1 LEDDRSCSIL
11 ESFAILNAEK
21 SDSIMNAKLSLPK
34 ERIEEFCLR
43 WKIVEFSLFGSVL
56 RDDFDHDS
64 DVDILVSLSGDADLD
79 LYDWITMIEELEE
92 IFGRE
97 VDLVEKSTLRNP
109 FRRMAILTNREIIY
123 AS

>member
-1 LEDDRSCSIL
+1 
-11 ESFAILNAEK
+11 
-21 SDSIMNAKLSLPK
+21 MNAKLPLPK
-34 ERIEEFCLR
+34 EKIEEFCLR

-56 RDDFDHDS
+56 RDDFDLDS

-109 FRRMAILTNREIIY
+109 FRRHAILTNREIIY

>member
-1 LEDDRSCSIL
+1 
-11 ESFAILNAEK
+11 
-21 SDSIMNAKLSLPK
+21 MNAKLALPK
-34 ERIEEFCLR
+34 EKIEEFCLR

-56 RDDFDHDS
+56 RDDFDLDS
-64 DVDILVSLSGDADLD
+64 DVDILVSLSEDADLD
-79 LYDWITMIEELEE
+79 LYDWLTMIEELEE

-109 FRRMAILTNREIIY
+109 FRRHAILTNREVIY

>member
-1 LEDDRSCSIL
+1 
-11 ESFAILNAEK
+11 
-21 SDSIMNAKLSLPK
+21 MNAKLSLPK
-34 ERIEEFCLR
+34 EKIEEFCLR

-56 RDDFDHDS
+56 RDDFDLDS
-64 DVDILVSLSGDADLD
+64 DVDILVSLSEDADLD
-79 LYDWITMIEELEE
+79 LYDWITMIDELEE

-109 FRRMAILTNREIIY
+109 FRRHAILTKREIIY